1 MSGTQ
6 KTEIVSLSSPH
17 VAVVLDGILLLIVQK
32 YEEVLYGVYGEINS
46 LKPRAFFSTVQL
58 RNMTQA

>member
-32 YEEVLYGVYGEINS
+32 YEEVLYGVYGEIKL
-46 LKPRAFFSTVQL
+46 LKPHAFFSTVQL
-58 RNMTQA
+58 KNMTHA